1 MTAVTTSHISL
12 DDRGVAW
19 IEGTN
24 TKVKEVVIEKLAFGW
39 SPEELHRQHPHLPM
53 AKIYAALSYYYEH
66 QAEID
71 ADLERDHLE
80 IQELRRAAGELPF
93 VRRTRRQFAS
103 PLEEPLESKE

>member
-1 MTAVTTSHISL
+1 MMTAVTTSHISL

-93 VRRTRRQFAS
+93 VERMRAMGKL
-103 PLEEPLESKE
+103 P

>member
-80 IQELRRAAGELPF
+80 VEKLRQAAGELPF
-93 VRRTRRQFAS
+93 VRRVGRQFTS
-103 PLEEPLESKE
+103 PITEPLESPE